1 MDPLC
6 VGAEVHLQAQED
18 NELLLQRADSL
29 DVPLAGGDVAVHQ
42 RQDGGS
48 GAEVSVDGCHL
59 VTVES
64 ADPGYQ
70 VGPGVASGLD
80 SFDMGEQSAQVDED
94 FLSLVVGDVADGEQ
108 LPEGACVVTGLGG
121 DLVVVDD
128 GGFDVSNA
136 VVDELKDQLHSGHG
150 ETGIARASV
159 FDALALPGEGGG

>member
-1 MDPLC
+1 MRFVEASVWLMFHGSLDEEAGVDPLC
-6 VGAEVHLQAQED
+6 VGAEGHLQAQED
-18 NELLLQRADSL
+18 HELLLEGADSL

-48 GAEVSVDGCHL
+48 GAEVSVDSCHL
-59 VTVES
+59 VAVEG
-64 ADPGYQ
+64 ADSGYQ

-80 SFDMGEQSAQVDED
+80 SLDMGEQSAQVDED

-108 LPEGACVVTGLGG
+108 LPEGACMITGLSG

-136 VVDELKDQLHSGHG
+136 VVDELEDQLH
-150 ETGIARASV
+150 
-159 FDALALPGEGGG
+159 GG